1 MNEIK
6 VRLLA
11 DDVNAVVLITPGRN
25 FPGMVIQG
33 DSLRGLHRVAE
44 RVRQLAHGLQNGELL
59 GEIHEL
65 CERLEERVV
74 LYESVLDRHGISLP
88 YPDRVGGK

>member
-1 MNEIK
+1 MNEIN

-11 DDVNAVVLITPGRN
+11 DVVNAVVLITPGRN

-33 DSLRGLHRVAE
+33 DSLRGLHRLAV
-44 RVRQLAHGLQNGELL
+44 RVQELAHALQNSEL
-59 GEIHEL
+59 EDEADEL
-65 CERLEERVV
+65 RERLEERIV
-74 LYESVLDRHGISLP
+74 LYESVLDRHDIPLP